1 MRDVACLKKKKKQIG
16 ASCVLAENL
25 IAFHNLRDLS
35 ICNRISSQ
43 QAINM
48 GKLGIW
54 FSAFLTFVLI
64 GTTIS
69 APYFGYFDRLC
80 SLVVRVPGYRCR
92 GPC

>member
-1 MRDVACLKKKKKQIG
+1 MFQNHIG
-16 ASCVLAENL
+16 ASYVLAENL
-25 IAFHNLRDLS
+25 TAFHHLRVLN

-43 QAINM
+43 QAINR

-64 GTTIS
+64 GTIIS

-80 SLVVRVPGYRCR
+80 V
-92 GPC
+92 